1 MSFINYTTK
10 EIHITAVYFGPAG
23 APLEQNVDW
32 VFKQTASPNAK
43 RIRWPGAGP
52 FIDALP
58 VSLGDIR
65 GFHPRVYLTTAK
77 AELGEARQKVFHG
90 LFHAPLAGGE
100 AVPSHES
107 LPQHTRLP
115 VDGIVFVA
123 DGRPDRAEATRAA
136 WGELRHELGRAG
148 FNLFLL
154 PRVVQV
160 DVSAVPSGVNPT
172 QAIRK
177 LLELGSEPV
186 VVVNVATGVG
196 VFDTLRLIAK
206 QTLVE
211 LKRAPVAAA
220 PTNRSS

>member
-10 EIHITAVYFGPAG
+10 EIHVTAVYYGPAG

-43 RIRWPGAGP
+43 RIRWPGPGP
-52 FIDALP
+52 FITGLP
-58 VSLGDIR
+58 LSLGDIR

-100 AVPSHES
+100 AVPSHEN
-107 LPQHTRLP
+107 LPHHTRLP

-123 DGRPDRAEATRAA
+123 DGKADRAEATRAA
-136 WGELRHELGRAG
+136 WVELRQELGRAG
-148 FNLFLL
+148 FDLFKL

-160 DVSAVPSGVNPT
+160 DSGGVLTPGVDPT
-172 QAIRK
+172 LSIRK
-177 LLELGSEPV
+177 LLGLSTERV
-186 VVVNVATGVG
+186 IAANVATGIG
-196 VFDTLRLIAK
+196 VFDAVKALAR
-206 QTLVE
+206 QMLVE
-211 LKRAPVAAA
+211 LKRTPGE
-220 PTNRSS
+220 